1 MEQEDKEEVIRL
13 VLEHSH
19 KYPSKWAAITIV
31 AGRLGMSPESLSS
44 CIRQYQVDAGAREGI
59 TTKEAEKIR
68 ASRYKN
74 AELERT
80 ISILKAATTFFAQK
94 SDLQQQ

>member
-1 MEQEDKEEVIRL
+1 MEQKDKEEVIRL

-44 CIRQYQVDAGAREGI
+44 CIRQYSSSED
-59 TTKEAEKIR
+59 T
-68 ASRYKN
+68 
-74 AELERT
+74 
-80 ISILKAATTFFAQK
+80 
-94 SDLQQQ
+94 

>member
-31 AGRLGMSPESLSS
+31 AGRLGKL
-44 CIRQYQVDAGAREGI
+44 CAQLCAKWV
-59 TTKEAEKIR
+59 
-68 ASRYKN
+68 
-74 AELERT
+74 LE
-80 ISILKAATTFFAQK
+80 
-94 SDLQQQ
+94 